1 MGVRICSAVGD
12 VIYIALSWRITMG
25 NVCKVLWLGK
35 GLNLEGDKKHSL
47 MDVASEFYEG
57 T

>member
-12 VIYIALSWRITMG
+12 VIYIALSWRITMA